1 MFVLQVNNKLSTPA
15 LFVLARKINNLKLE
29 VSSEIEGF
37 KLIQED
43 GEVLVQGESRK
54 ELMQGIRELM

>member
-29 VSSEIEGF
+29 VSSDIEGF